1 MSKDK
6 ESEFYT
12 EKAFTELLAYSNCN
26 DTIRFSEAGDSVR
39 CGKRVFPL
47 RIQLAPQFGGT
58 LTYERSNAAIEAHP
72 NSRSVRSTSTRSI
85 LQSLRHASL
94 TQPIGVG
101 APAQDR
107 AS

>member
-12 EKAFTELLAYSNCN
+12 EKAFTELLAYSDCN

-39 CGKRVFPL
+39 CGKRIFPL

-72 NSRSVRSTSTRSI
+72 NSRSVRSTSAPRISKACPTP
-85 LQSLRHASL
+85 AS
-94 TQPIGVG
+94 PE
-101 APAQDR
+101 PA
-107 AS
+107 SP

>member
-39 CGKRVFPL
+39 CGKRD
-47 RIQLAPQFGGT
+47 
-58 LTYERSNAAIEAHP
+58 AIELTSSVVRDHHG
-72 NSRSVRSTSTRSI
+72 RSSFVDGPTRI
-85 LQSLRHASL
+85 VTGQDTLYH
-94 TQPIGVG
+94 
-101 APAQDR
+101 DR
-107 AS
+107 AVPMIADPTQIFPTDSGTR

>member
-6 ESEFYT
+6 ESGFST

-58 LTYERSNAAIEAHP
+58 LTYERSNAAIESHP
-72 NSRSVRSTSTRSI
+72 NSRSVRSTSTRRISRAYATPAHPKPT
-85 LQSLRHASL
+85 SPSAS
-94 TQPIGVG
+94 
-101 APAQDR
+101 
-107 AS
+107 

>member
-72 NSRSVRSTSTRSI
+72 NSRSVRSTSARRISRACATP
-85 LQSLRHASL
+85 AS
-94 TQPIGVG
+94 PE
-101 APAQDR
+101 PA
-107 AS
+107 SP